1 MTSGENDV
9 KGGDDDLQ
17 IENVCN
23 SGSELKQ
30 LLLPYRECRPFTSLV
45 KHQSSDICH
54 PIPAYYV
61 SFQLNL

>member
-23 SGSELKQ
+23 SGSELNSFYCLIENADHLR
-30 LLLPYRECRPFTSLV
+30 LLSNTSLLISV
-45 KHQSSDICH
+45 TPFLHTMFHIS
-54 PIPAYYV
+54 
-61 SFQLNL
+61 